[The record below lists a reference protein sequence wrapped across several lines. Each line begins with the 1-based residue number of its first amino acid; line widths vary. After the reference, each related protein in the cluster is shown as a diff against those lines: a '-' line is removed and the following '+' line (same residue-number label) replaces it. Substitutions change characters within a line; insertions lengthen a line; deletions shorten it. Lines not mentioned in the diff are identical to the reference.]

1 MAKFFKVF
9 FLYYPRLT
17 FMRIF
22 SEIGSL
28 DNTQSELQCRKEI
41 ESYGKLMGTYPDFSA
56 TSYYFLSYYKQ
67 KTIKYLTKRIKLK
80 S

>member
-1 MAKFFKVF
+1 MTKFFKVF
-9 FLYYPRLT
+9 FLYYSRLT

-41 ESYGKLMGTYPDFSA
+41 ECYDKLMGSYPDFSV
-56 TSYYFLSYYKQ
+56 TCYYILSDYKQ
-67 KTIKYLTKRIKLK
+67 KTIEYLTKRIK
-80 S
+80 